1 MGELSLGR
9 ALHAKKGLGLFS
21 AGNEDLGRLVGSVSP
36 TLFLFPPLLSCS
48 SFWRQGPSKCQIVS
62 LLMRIKWQGVVKQ
75 LGSVDHLFRPYL
87 QMCKAELE

>member
-36 TLFLFPPLLSCS
+36 TLFFSHPSFPALLSGD
-48 SFWRQGPSKCQIVS
+48 RAPPSA
-62 LLMRIKWQGVVKQ
+62 R
-75 LGSVDHLFRPYL
+75 
-87 QMCKAELE
+87 